1 MTKLTSALQAIG
13 YWRQVA
19 GEMQTPVSRAEL
31 LCARLLLVLIGLV
44 GLVSAASFVV
54 LLMMGL
60 SSNAHA
66 ERVKD
71 LASVAGVRGNQLL
84 GYGLVVGLD
93 GTGDQ
98 TSQAPFTIQSIR
110 NMLAKFGVTIPANVN
125 PQLKNV
131 AAVTVM
137 ADLTAFAKPGQT
149 IDVTVNSIGNATS
162 LRGGSLLMT
171 PLRGIDGEVYGIAQG
186 SLIVSGFGAAG
197 RDGSRIAVNVP
208 SSGRVPN
215 GATVER
221 AVPTNFATE
230 PYVVLNL
237 HTPDFT
243 TAARLTDGINNLL
256 GADTAR
262 ALDAVSVRVQA
273 PTDASQRIAYLSTLE
288 RIDIEPG
295 DAPARVIVN
304 SRTGTVVIGSAVRV
318 KAAAV
323 AHGSLS
329 VTITERVDVSQ
340 PNALAQGETVA
351 VARSDIRVD
360 QAEARMFVF
369 NAGVNLDEIVRAVNQ
384 VGAAPGDL
392 VAILE
397 ALKEAG
403 ALRAELIVI

>member
-1 MTKLTSALQAIG
+1 MTHRLTRTSNAPSS
-13 YWRQVA
+13 W
-19 GEMQTPVSRAEL
+19 GEGRGEGMRA
-31 LCARLLLVLIGLV
+31 ARLLSAFGKSL
-44 GLVSAASFVV
+44 SAAAIFM
-54 LLMMGL
+54 LAAIP
-60 SSNAHA
+60 AHA

-71 LASVAGVRGNQLL
+71 LTSVAGVRGNQLV

-110 NMLAKFGVTIPANVN
+110 NMLAKFGVTIPDNVN

-131 AAVTVM
+131 AAVTVR
-137 ADLTAFAKPGQT
+137 ADLPAFSKPGQQ
-149 IDVTVNSIGNATS
+149 IDVTVDSIGNASS

-171 PLRGIDGEVYGIAQG
+171 PLRGIDGEVYAIAQG
-186 SLIVSGFGAAG
+186 SLVVSGFGVSG
-197 RDGSRIAVNVP
+197 KDGSRIAVNVP
-208 SSGRVPN
+208 STGRVPN
-215 GATVER
+215 GASVER
-221 AVPTNFATE
+221 AVASNFASE
-230 PYVVLNL
+230 PYIVLNL
-237 HTPDFT
+237 NTPDFT
-243 TAARLTDGINNLL
+243 TASRLTDGINNLL
-256 GADTAR
+256 GPDTAR
-262 ALDAVSVRVQA
+262 AMDAVSVRVQA
-273 PTDASQRIAYLSTLE
+273 PVDPSQRIAYLATLE
-288 RIDIEPG
+288 AIEIEPG

-318 KAAAV
+318 KPAAV

-329 VTITERVDVSQ
+329 VTITERSDVSQ
-340 PNALAQGETVA
+340 PGPLSQGQTIVTP
-351 VARSDIRVD
+351 RSEISVE
-360 QAEARMFVF
+360 QGEARMFVF